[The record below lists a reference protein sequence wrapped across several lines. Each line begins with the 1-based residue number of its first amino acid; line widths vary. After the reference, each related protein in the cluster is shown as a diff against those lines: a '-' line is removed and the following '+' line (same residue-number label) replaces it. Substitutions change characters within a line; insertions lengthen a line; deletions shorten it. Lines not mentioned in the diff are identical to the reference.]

1 MLFLTRLN
9 CCLSGRILASEKP
22 SPFRGRWHFCP
33 KRAKMTDE
41 VLPKLYAA
49 SGYTSS
55 VAFRRQLHH
64 AALRK
69 QQQRHKELDVPQCL
83 IKRGSLA
90 EHSRQQNSRRRDFFA
105 DCAFKQRSCT
115 RVLQAVQMCKMRKNN
130 KPINNNLFLNSNYNR
145 IVPVYILEI

>member
-1 MLFLTRLN
+1 MIN
-9 CCLSGRILASEKP
+9 DNLSGIILASEKP

-33 KRAKMTDE
+33 KGAKMTDE

-90 EHSRQQNSRRRDFFA
+90 EHSRQPPRQIIIYI
-105 DCAFKQRSCT
+105 K
-115 RVLQAVQMCKMRKNN
+115 LRK
-130 KPINNNLFLNSNYNR
+130 I
-145 IVPVYILEI
+145 ILEGYDKYADKYQKRWSYPPR